1 MCLEPCIPYGWQ
13 FKGEEVFMPSG
24 KGKSLNLFELISRS
38 NKLLFKTTKG
48 KINSAFIFEQ
58 LELLS
63 LAIHRATVVVLDN
76 ARVHTSKKLQERRHI
91 WERRGLFIFY
101 LPLYS
106 PHLNLIEILWRQ
118 LKYLWLQ
125 PQDYRSEDDLC
136 YATTQCLAAVGKELT
151 INFSASAF
159 GSK

>member
-1 MCLEPCIPYGWQ
+1 
-13 FKGEEVFMPSG
+13 MPSG
-24 KGKSLNLFELISRS
+24 KGKSLNLFGLLSRS
-38 NKLLFKTTKG
+38 NELLFKTTKG

-58 LELLS
+58 LEPLS
-63 LAIHRATVVVLDN
+63 LAIHKVTVVVFDN

-91 WERRGLFIFY
+91 WEQRGLFIFY

-136 YATTQCLAAVGKELT
+136 YATTQCLAAVGNNLT
-151 INFSASAF
+151 IDFSQF
-159 GSK
+159 NLGLG